1 MGWEIDG
8 IQELY
13 VLADRTGTRP
23 GGNLSID
30 TNFALS
36 GAMRIKEGFVAPTFK
51 LAFQIQTVAYPPKRT
66 SAVRAKSE
74 LFYMPVRVPAFSLR
88 VV

>member
-13 VLADRTGTRP
+13 VLADRTGTTP
-23 GGNLSID
+23 GGNLSIGM
-30 TNFALS
+30 NFDLS
-36 GAMRIKEGFVAPTFK
+36 DATRIQEGFVAPTFK
-51 LAFQIQTVAYPPKRT
+51 LAFQVQTVAHQPTRT

-74 LFYMPVRVPAFSLR
+74 FFHMPVRVPAFSLR

>member
-1 MGWEIDG
+1 VGWEIDG

-13 VLADRTGTRP
+13 VLTDRTGTRP
-23 GGNLSID
+23 GGNLSVG

-36 GAMRIKEGFVAPTFK
+36 GAMRIKEGFAAPTFR
-51 LAFQIQTVAYPPKRT
+51 LAFRNQTVAYERKQT
-66 SAVRAKSE
+66 SAVRAKSG
-74 LFYMPVRVPAFSLR
+74 FFDMPVRVPAFSLR